1 MSRTTTAESGVL
13 KAKIGNTYALQE
25 IKNRIDLLHEEIL
38 NNKVENDAMKSEILR
53 LNDKLDISTNQVNQ

>member
-1 MSRTTTAESGVL
+1 MT
-13 KAKIGNTYALQE
+13 KQE